1 MTELSAQQISLLQA
15 RLPQFQH
22 CYETLCHTKIDPPAS
37 HGPYIE
43 IAIPSGQKEFAWIT
57 FCSWHPLGA
66 NTAVVFI
73 LQINKQREITGGR
86 YYAMLSEPRPKLALG
101 TFVYGVMV
109 NDVFIIE
116 DMFEFCG
123 IHLHSQKTLF
133 AQKLGYLEQFFNKIR
148 NCGGSTPVQFT
159 LPNMWIAGGPS
170 IASDYNIHHIQFR
183 CLCRLAPVVTMLYST
198 FRRLASVDEIC
209 SLLLPSEA
217 DTTYMFSSPL
227 PTAPFLPQY
236 KRPTAFHVVADVQF
250 DIYHIL
256 ADDNV
261 YVGIAGIPSIRVSQM
276 MNRLFR
282 RLPET
287 MDACEESDCD
297 DVFEN
302 IREDKYLLCT
312 QPQTTS
318 RLMMCSF
325 FLQQNRWVPMLPA
338 PASCTSAVAHTQLI
352 PNKFTK

>member
-1 MTELSAQQISLLQA
+1 MTELSAQQITLLQA

-37 HGPYIE
+37 HGPYLE

-66 NTAVVFI
+66 NTSVVFI
-73 LQINKQREITGGR
+73 LHVNKQREITGGR
-86 YYAMLSEPRPKLALG
+86 YYPFSETCLKLALG
-101 TFVYGVMV
+101 TFVYGVIV
-109 NDVFIIE
+109 NDVFIME

-123 IHLHSQKTLF
+123 IPLHSQKTLF
-133 AQKLGYLEQFFNKIR
+133 AQKLGYMEQFFGKIR
-148 NCGGSTPVQFT
+148 NDGPIPITNTPVQFS

-183 CLCRLAPVVTMLYST
+183 CLCRPAPVATMLYST
-198 FRRLASVDEIC
+198 FRRLANVEEVCGLMS
-209 SLLLPSEA
+209 PSEA
-217 DTTYMFSSPL
+217 GTSYMFSTPL

-261 YVGIAGIPSIRVSQM
+261 YVGIAGIPSIRVSKM

-287 MDACEESDCD
+287 MDECEESDCD
-297 DVFEN
+297 EVFEN
-302 IREDKYLLCT
+302 IREDKYLL
-312 QPQTTS
+312 QPTS

-338 PASCTSAVAHTQLI
+338 PASCTSAISHTLLV